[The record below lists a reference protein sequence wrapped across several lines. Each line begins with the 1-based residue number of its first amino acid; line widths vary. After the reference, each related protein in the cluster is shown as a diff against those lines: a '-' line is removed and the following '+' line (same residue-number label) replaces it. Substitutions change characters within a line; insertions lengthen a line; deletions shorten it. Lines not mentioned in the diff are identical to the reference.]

1 MSGELTLER
10 SGWPRLAA
18 TVAAVCALDAALM
31 VFLLPHLHLTGM
43 AQAVV
48 CALTA
53 YLLFRLLY
61 PAISA
66 LLPGGQQSVSWSV
79 TATELRLG
87 GQTVD
92 RDAIKMVHCWPGRD
106 ALGNRRSGYTV
117 NIETA
122 GKNFLLRSAAEGQD
136 AEKSAAQLRALV
148 SALGYG
154 RQWPEE

>member
-1 MSGELTLER
+1 MSGELILEK

-92 RDAIKMVHCWPGRD
+92 RDTIKMVHCWPGRD

>member
-1 MSGELTLER
+1 MSGELTLEK

-18 TVAAVCALDAALM
+18 TVAAVCALDAARM